1 MIICDGLDIS
11 VLIFL
16 CTFTIFVFLVTIMY
30 MLVQSIKRHFRKKRG
45 DKNAR

>member
-1 MIICDGLDIS
+1 MIICDGMDIS

-16 CTFTIFVFLVTIMY
+16 CAFTIAVFLVTIMY